1 MFRNSGKTGPDR
13 DTTQHSRAVSP
24 TGRRPRPSSSAM
36 DRWIHCCSI
45 NGSED
50 AGPRLHVGPDGPH
63 GSLNY

>member
-50 AGPRLHVGPDGPH
+50 AGLAYMWARTAPTDR
-63 GSLNY
+63 